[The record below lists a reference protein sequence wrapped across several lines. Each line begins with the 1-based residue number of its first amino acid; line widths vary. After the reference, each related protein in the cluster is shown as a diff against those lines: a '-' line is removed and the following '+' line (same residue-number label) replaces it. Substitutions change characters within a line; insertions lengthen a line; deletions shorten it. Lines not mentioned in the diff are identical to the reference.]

1 MNNLTPQMPEV
12 IELEEFSY
20 SSNYGKFIV
29 QPLERG
35 FGVTL
40 GNTFRRIMLSS
51 IQGAAITSIKIDGI
65 HHEFS
70 SIKGVSEDVTDI
82 VLNLKQ
88 VQVKL
93 LSRRPEK
100 IYLKLSGDHEF
111 TAADIQSASA
121 EVEVL
126 NPEHH
131 IATLNKGAKLDMEM
145 TINRGRGYLPADE
158 VQTSDAPIDTIAID
172 ALFSPVTNV
181 TFRVENTRVGH
192 RTDYERLIME
202 VWTNGSITPDDCL
215 TWAGRVL
222 REHVQL
228 FINFDLQPDEV
239 EEPIVDEHALEIKK
253 LLKKPVEELELSV
266 RAANCIKE
274 AKIKTIKDL
283 VGRTESDMLK
293 FKNFGKKSL
302 EALTRVLR
310 AKGLDFGMD
319 LQKYLTDE
327 EDGE

>member
-1 MNNLTPQMPEV
+1 MNNLTPQMPEA
-12 IELEEFSY
+12 IELEEHSY

-51 IQGAAITSIKIDGI
+51 IQGAAITSIKIDGVQ
-65 HHEFS
+65 HEFS

-88 VQVKL
+88 VQIKL
-93 LSRRPEK
+93 LSKRPEK
-100 IYLKLSGDHEF
+100 IYLKLAGEHEF
-111 TAADIQSASA
+111 IASDIQNASA

-126 NPEHH
+126 NPDHH
-131 IATLNKGAKLDMEM
+131 IAALNKGAKLDIEM
-145 TINRGRGYLPADE
+145 TINRGRGYFTADE
-158 VQTSDAPIDTIAID
+158 NQLSDAPIGTIPMD

-192 RTDYERLIME
+192 RTDYERLILE

-228 FINFDLQPDEV
+228 FINFDLQPEEV

-253 LLKKPVEELELSV
+253 LLMKPVEELELSV

-274 AKIKTIKDL
+274 AKIKTIRDL
-283 VGRTESDMLK
+283 VSRTESDMLK

-319 LQKYLTDE
+319 LQMYLGDEGE
-327 EDGE
+327 ED

>member
-1 MNNLTPQMPEV
+1 
-12 IELEEFSY
+12 
-20 SSNYGKFIV
+20 
-29 QPLERG
+29 
-35 FGVTL
+35 
-40 GNTFRRIMLSS
+40 
-51 IQGAAITSIKIDGI
+51 
-65 HHEFS
+65 
-70 SIKGVSEDVTDI
+70 
-82 VLNLKQ
+82 
-88 VQVKL
+88 
-93 LSRRPEK
+93 
-100 IYLKLSGDHEF
+100 
-111 TAADIQSASA
+111 
-121 EVEVL
+121 
-126 NPEHH
+126 
-131 IATLNKGAKLDMEM
+131 MEM

-158 VQTSDAPIDTIAID
+158 GQISDAPIDTIAID
-172 ALFSPVTNV
+172 ALFSPVNNV

>member
-51 IQGAAITSIKIDGI
+51 IQGAAITSIKIDGV

-70 SIKGVSEDVTDI
+70 SIKGISEDVTDI

-100 IYLKLSGDHEF
+100 IYLKLNGEQEF

-158 VQTSDAPIDTIAID
+158 GQISDAPIDTIAID

-239 EEPIVDEHALEIKK
+239 DEPIVDEHALEIKK